1 MTTVNFDFSDGLEEL
16 RSQLTRRLSFV
27 LIGFGILGTWYL
39 LLRRDLPLMA
49 SGLLS
54 LAIVLGYFVYT
65 VNTTKP
71 ALARHMLVWCMVGHL
86 LLAMSVFQDSWL
98 PYIGILC
105 VFLSAMLI
113 KSGGIFVT
121 VCIAGFAVLLDMIG
135 LRSYPLMELIVS
147 LVLAG
152 ISSWLSA
159 YTLFTAVHWYRMMQS
174 RSDQLLEV
182 TRDHRAELSK
192 TLKSLEAAYA
202 TQKHIQLELIWA
214 RKNADDARRLKE
226 QFAANISHELRTP
239 LNLILGFSEIMYL
252 TPDIY
257 GDIPWPVT
265 LRRDIHQIYRS
276 SQHLLAMIDDI
287 LDLSRFEM
295 NGFDLTLERV
305 AIDDLL
311 HDTAEIAQDM
321 VRGRPIQ
328 LKVSVDTSLPTVE
341 IDSTRIRQVLL
352 NLLNN
357 ACRFTEQGMVELT
370 ATQIDR
376 DIQFTVSDTGSGI
389 PNDKLAY
396 LFDEFYQVN
405 HSLQRSHGGAGL
417 GLAISKR
424 FVEAH
429 GGRIW
434 VESEEGIGSRFSFTL
449 PVAERLPDSYRM
461 GSPSSTTTIDAK
473 SRSCVLVI
481 ERDNAIVSTLR
492 HHLKQCDLVQVQDV
506 RALPDL
512 ILSYHPKAII
522 RNIRP
527 GAYDESDAL
536 TLSSIVPVIE
546 CSLPSATWVA
556 EDLGV
561 AGWLTKPIT
570 AKALLDEVKR
580 IGEVHNILVVDDD
593 RGFTMFVERLMQA
606 SGKPFAV
613 RRAYDGQQSLDMMR
627 TLKPDLVLLDMT
639 MPVLDGMGLL
649 EQMLLDPELKSIP
662 VVLLTASS
670 YSKEQTH
677 QSQFTVHQQTG
688 LYPTEVLKFLNATV
702 NALKPRYSSLV
713 KDV

>member
-1 MTTVNFDFSDGLEEL
+1 MTMTTFDFSDGLEEL
-16 RSQLTRRLSFV
+16 RSQLTRRLSYV
-27 LIGFGILGTWYL
+27 LIGFGIFGAWYL
-39 LLRRDLPLMA
+39 LLRRDLPLVA
-49 SGLLS
+49 SGVLCLV
-54 LAIVLGYFVYT
+54 IILGYFVHT
-65 VNTTKP
+65 VNTSNP
-71 ALARHMLVWCMVGHL
+71 ALARHMLVWGMVGL
-86 LLAMSVFQDSWL
+86 LMLGMLTFQDSWL
-98 PYIGILC
+98 PYMGILC

-113 KSGGIFVT
+113 QSGGIFVAAC
-121 VCIAGFAVLLDMIG
+121 VVGLVALLEVTG
-135 LRSYPLMELIVS
+135 LRSYPFMELTLA

-159 YTLFTAVHWYRMMQS
+159 YTLFTAVHWYRIMQS

-192 TLKSLEAAYA
+192 TLKSLETAYE
-202 TQKHIQLELIWA
+202 TQKHIQFELIRA
-214 RKNADDARRLKE
+214 RKHADDARRLKE

-257 GDIPWPVT
+257 GDMQWPVT

-295 NGFDLTLERV
+295 NGFDLTLEPV
-305 AIDDLL
+305 AIDELL
-311 HDTAEIAQDM
+311 HETVDIAQNM
-321 VRGRPIQ
+321 VRGRPIKLQ
-328 LKVSVDTSLPTVE
+328 VLVDSNLPTVE
-341 IDSTRIRQVLL
+341 IDSTRIRQVIL

-357 ACRFTEQGMVELT
+357 ACRFTEQGVVELK
-370 ATQIDR
+370 ALQCDGEL
-376 DIQFTVSDTGSGI
+376 QLTVTDTGPGI
-389 PNDKLAY
+389 PNDKLPY

-434 VESEEGIGSRFSFTL
+434 VESEEGVGSSFSFTL
-449 PVAERLPDSYRM
+449 PVAERLPETHRAESRI
-461 GSPSSTTTIDAK
+461 GSTGLEAQ
-473 SRSCVLVI
+473 SRACVLVI
-481 ERDNAIVSTLR
+481 ERDNAIISTLQ
-492 HHLKQCDLVQVQDV
+492 HHLKQCDLVQVRDV
-506 RALPDL
+506 STLPEM
-512 ILSYHPKAII
+512 ILSCHPKAII

-527 GAYDESDAL
+527 DAYDPYDSL
-536 TLSSIVPVIE
+536 TLNSIVPVIE
-546 CSLPSATWVA
+546 CSLPSAAWVA

-561 AGWLTKPIT
+561 AGCLTKPIT

-580 IGEVHNILVVDDD
+580 IGDIYNILVVDDD
-593 RGFTMFVERLMQA
+593 RGFTLFVERIMQA

-613 RRAYDGQQSLDMMR
+613 RRAYDGQQCLDMMR
-627 TLKPDLVLLDMT
+627 LQTPDLVLLDIT

-649 EQMLLDPELKSIP
+649 EQMLADSNLKAVP

-670 YSKEQTH
+670 YPKEQSL
-677 QSQFTVHQQTG
+677 QSQFTVRHQTG
-688 LYPTEVLKFLNATV
+688 LYPTEVFKFLNATV
-702 NALKPRYSSLV
+702 SALKPRYYPLA
-713 KDV
+713 KEI